1 MNATMQLTPTVGN
14 ATQAQQWLLEALE
27 TGETD
32 MLSRRHQ
39 DPRTTW
45 REPLEVH
52 VCSPGKRTEIHY
64 AKACDIARGGIAFLV
79 RQELP
84 AFTSILV
91 FRTGEMAGVPAVT
104 VNSTQTLQGFII
116 GAQFRF
122 ETQPAASV
130 RAAKV
135 G

>member
-27 TGETD
+27 TGEMD
-32 MLSRRHQ
+32 MLCRRHQ

-52 VCSPGKRTEIHY
+52 VCSAGKRTEIHY

-84 AFTSILV
+84 AFTSVLV
-91 FRTGEMAGVPAVT
+91 CRAGEMVGVPAVT

-116 GAQFRF
+116 GAEFRF
-122 ETQPAASV
+122 ETQPVVPV
-130 RAAKV
+130 RTAHA